1 MMVCMEPVHLI
12 VGDDEFLAERARRSI
27 QKAVAEET
35 GEQPE
40 LKILRAAEVTEWELI
55 EATSPSL
62 FGETRVIVIS
72 DTERIGSALIKL
84 IVDAAKDPAPGM
96 TMVVNFATSRKNLK
110 NRKKPPELMAK
121 LQKLAR
127 VHEVFSLYDNEVK
140 PWATREFAAHGIR
153 PTPDVVDA
161 LLSGVGSDLRALA
174 AAISQLVADT
184 GGNVTRQTVQRYYA
198 GVAEV
203 ENWDIADAAV
213 AGRAGEAIA
222 TCRRALQLGAEPVG
236 IAAALANKVGV
247 IARLY
252 TARGDKFSLAKQS
265 GLHPYVAEKTAPI
278 ARRWSGDNISKA
290 VIIVSDLDGQ
300 VKSLGRNGADYA
312 VEAAVRQ
319 IAQLAR

>member
-84 IVDAAKDPAPGM
+84 IVNAAKDPAPGM

-300 VKSLGRNGADYA
+300 VKSLGRDGADYA

>member
-1 MMVCMEPVHLI
+1 ML
-12 VGDDEFLAERARRSI
+12 FRS
-27 QKAVAEET
+27 
-35 GEQPE
+35 
-40 LKILRAAEVTEWELI
+40 
-55 EATSPSL
+55 
-62 FGETRVIVIS
+62 
-72 DTERIGSALIKL
+72 
-84 IVDAAKDPAPGM
+84 
-96 TMVVNFATSRKNLK
+96 
-110 NRKKPPELMAK
+110 
-121 LQKLAR
+121 
-127 VHEVFSLYDNEVK
+127 
-140 PWATREFAAHGIR
+140 AHGIR

-300 VKSLGRNGADYA
+300 VKSLGRDGADYA

>member
-1 MMVCMEPVHLI
+1 MVCMEPVHLI

-40 LKILRAAEVTEWELI
+40 LKILRAAEVTGWELI

-62 FGETRVIVIS
+62 FGETRVIVIA
-72 DTERIGSALIKL
+72 DTERVGSALIKL

-96 TMVVNFATSRKNLK
+96 TMVINFATSRKNLK

-121 LQKLAR
+121 MQKLAR

-184 GGNVTRQTVQRYYA
+184 GGNVTRQTVQRYYV

-300 VKSLGRNGADYA
+300 VKSLGRDGADYA

>member
-62 FGETRVIVIS
+62 FGETRVIVIA
-72 DTERIGSALIKL
+72 DTERVGSALIKL

-96 TMVVNFATSRKNLK
+96 TMVINFATSRKNLK

-184 GGNVTRQTVQRYYA
+184 GGNVTRQTVQQYYA

-300 VKSLGRNGADYA
+300 VKSLGRDGADYA

>member
-62 FGETRVIVIS
+62 FGETRVIVIA
-72 DTERIGSALIKL
+72 DTERVGSALIKL

-96 TMVVNFATSRKNLK
+96 TMVINFATSRKNLK
-110 NRKKPPELMAK
+110 NRKKPPELMAT

-184 GGNVTRQTVQRYYA
+184 GGNVTRQTVQQYYA

-300 VKSLGRNGADYA
+300 VKSLGRDGADYA

>member
-12 VGDDEFLAERARRSI
+12 VGDDEFLAERARRFI

-62 FGETRVIVIS
+62 FGETRVIVIA
-72 DTERIGSALIKL
+72 DTERVGSALIKL

-96 TMVVNFATSRKNLK
+96 TMVINFATSRKNLK

-184 GGNVTRQTVQRYYA
+184 GGNVTRQTVQQYYA

-300 VKSLGRNGADYA
+300 VKSLGRDGADYA

>member
-35 GEQPE
+35 EEQPE

-184 GGNVTRQTVQRYYA
+184 GGNVTRQSVQRYYA

-300 VKSLGRNGADYA
+300 VKSLGRDGADYA

>member
-140 PWATREFAAHGIR
+140 PWATREVAAHGIR
-153 PTPDVVDA
+153 LTPDVVDA

-300 VKSLGRNGADYA
+300 VKSLGRDGADYA

>member
-40 LKILRAAEVTEWELI
+40 LKILRAAEVTGWELI

-62 FGETRVIVIS
+62 FGETRVIVIA
-72 DTERIGSALIKL
+72 DTERVGSALIKL

-96 TMVVNFATSRKNLK
+96 TMVINFATSRKNLK

-121 LQKLAR
+121 MQKLAR

-184 GGNVTRQTVQRYYA
+184 GGNVTRQTVQRYYV

-300 VKSLGRNGADYA
+300 VKSLGRDGADYA

>member
-62 FGETRVIVIS
+62 FGETRVIVIA
-72 DTERIGSALIKL
+72 DTERVGSALIKL

-96 TMVVNFATSRKNLK
+96 TMVISFATSRKNLK

-184 GGNVTRQTVQRYYA
+184 GGNVTRQTVQQYYA

-300 VKSLGRNGADYA
+300 VKSLGRDGADYA

>member
-62 FGETRVIVIS
+62 FGETRVIVIA
-72 DTERIGSALIKL
+72 DTERVDSALIKL

-96 TMVVNFATSRKNLK
+96 TMVINFATSRKNLK

-184 GGNVTRQTVQRYYA
+184 GGNVTRQTVQQYYA

-300 VKSLGRNGADYA
+300 VKSLGRDGADYA

>member
-62 FGETRVIVIS
+62 FGETRVIVIA
-72 DTERIGSALIKL
+72 DTERVGSALIKL

-96 TMVVNFATSRKNLK
+96 TMVINFATSRKNLK

-153 PTPDVVDA
+153 PTQDVVDA

-184 GGNVTRQTVQRYYA
+184 GGNVTRQTVQQYYA

-300 VKSLGRNGADYA
+300 VKSLGRDGADYA

>member
-62 FGETRVIVIS
+62 FGETRVIVIA
-72 DTERIGSALIKL
+72 DTERVGSALIKL

-96 TMVVNFATSRKNLK
+96 TMVINFATSRKNLK

-222 TCRRALQLGAEPVG
+222 TCRRALQD
-236 IAAALANKVGV
+236 
-247 IARLY
+247 R
-252 TARGDKFSLAKQS
+252 
-265 GLHPYVAEKTAPI
+265 
-278 ARRWSGDNISKA
+278 
-290 VIIVSDLDGQ
+290 
-300 VKSLGRNGADYA
+300 KS
-312 VEAAVRQ
+312 VV
-319 IAQLAR
+319 

>member
-35 GEQPE
+35 EEQPE

-153 PTPDVVDA
+153 PTHDVVDA

-300 VKSLGRNGADYA
+300 VKSLGRDGADYA

>member
-62 FGETRVIVIS
+62 FGETRVIVIA
-72 DTERIGSALIKL
+72 DTERVGSALIKL

-96 TMVVNFATSRKNLK
+96 TMVINFATSRKNLK

-198 GVAEV
+198 SVAEV

-300 VKSLGRNGADYA
+300 VKSLGRDGADYA

>member
-84 IVDAAKDPAPGM
+84 IVNAAKDPAPGM

>member
-62 FGETRVIVIS
+62 FGETRVIVIA
-72 DTERIGSALIKL
+72 DTERVGSALIKL

-96 TMVVNFATSRKNLK
+96 TMVINFATSRKNLK

-153 PTPDVVDA
+153 PTPDIVDA

-184 GGNVTRQTVQRYYA
+184 GGNVTRQTVQQYYA

-300 VKSLGRNGADYA
+300 VKSLGRDGADYA

>member
-1 MMVCMEPVHLI
+1 MMVSMEPVHLI
-12 VGDDEFLAERARRSI
+12 LGDDEFLAERARRSI

-40 LKILRAAEVTEWELI
+40 LKLLRAAEVTEWEII

-72 DTERIGSALIKL
+72 DTERVGSALIKL

-96 TMVVNFATSRKNLK
+96 TMVINFAISRKNLK
-110 NRKKPPELMAK
+110 NRKKPPELVAK
-121 LQKLAR
+121 IQKLAQ

-140 PWATREFAAHGIR
+140 PWATREFTLHDVR

-161 LLSGVGSDLRALA
+161 LLSGVGSDLRSLS

-213 AGRAGEAIA
+213 AGRMGEAIA

-278 ARRWSGDNISKA
+278 ARRWSGENISKA
-290 VIIVSDLDGQ
+290 VIVIADLDGQ
-300 VKSLGRNGADYA
+300 VKSLGRDGADYA
-312 VEAAVRQ
+312 VEAAVKR
-319 IAQLAR
+319 ISELAR

>member
-290 VIIVSDLDGQ
+290 VIIVSYLDGQ
-300 VKSLGRNGADYA
+300 VKSLGRDGADYA

>member
-62 FGETRVIVIS
+62 FGETRVIVIA
-72 DTERIGSALIKL
+72 DTERVGSALIKL

-96 TMVVNFATSRKNLK
+96 TMVINFATSRKNLK
-110 NRKKPPELMAK
+110 NRKKPPDLMAK

-174 AAISQLVADT
+174 AAISQLVAYT
-184 GGNVTRQTVQRYYA
+184 GGNVTRQTVQQYYA

-300 VKSLGRNGADYA
+300 VKSLGRDGADYA

>member
-300 VKSLGRNGADYA
+300 VKSLGRDGADYA

>member
-35 GEQPE
+35 EEQPE

-300 VKSLGRNGADYA
+300 VKSLGRDGADYA

>member
-62 FGETRVIVIS
+62 FGETRVIVIA
-72 DTERIGSALIKL
+72 DTERVGSALIKL

-96 TMVVNFATSRKNLK
+96 TMVINFATSRKNLK

-184 GGNVTRQTVQRYYA
+184 GGNVTRQTVQQYYA

-300 VKSLGRNGADYA
+300 VKSLGRDGADYA

-319 IAQLAR
+319 ISQLAR